1 MVCLLG
7 IYGSSGFTG
16 SVAHQ
21 PIVAAERKAIQ
32 SFRPSDCTTAFG
44 RAEGFSRRGGSGTAE
59 SRALTMRGEG
69 GGGPCVLRTPPMR
82 DEAAHEWGT
91 LMSLVR
97 EIRLWVGHPP
107 VVRAA
112 VSGG

>member
-1 MVCLLG
+1 MA
-7 IYGSSGFTG
+7 T
-16 SVAHQ
+16 
-21 PIVAAERKAIQ
+21 ERKAIQ
-32 SFRPSDCTTAFG
+32 SLRLRLRDGLG

-91 LMSLVR
+91 PDVAGSR
-97 EIRLWVGHPP
+97 D
-107 VVRAA
+107 
-112 VSGG
+112 